1 MVSLSQNSIV
11 LDPRKELTRTQQDA
25 VKAIAFYRR
34 QRKGGRIWLVGD
46 KRISVKLVSDLERLD
61 LVGEGRVRGESV
73 LRLTTAGSLVAERLR
88 Q

>member
-1 MVSLSQNSIV
+1 MVSLSQNTIV
-11 LDPRKELTRTQQDA
+11 VDQRKKLTRTQQDA

-34 QRKGGRIWLVGD
+34 QRKGGRVWLVGD
-46 KRISVKLVSDLERLD
+46 KRISVKLISDLERLD
-61 LVGEGRVRGESV
+61 LVGEGRLRGESV

>member
-1 MVSLSQNSIV
+1 MVSLSQNSVV
-11 LDPRKELTRTQQDA
+11 LDPRKELTRTQQAA

-34 QRKGGRIWLVGD
+34 QRKGGRDWLVGD

-61 LVGEGRVRGESV
+61 LVDEGRVRGESV